1 MMLNQPCQRHT
12 LEMMLDQPDILKRY
26 KKKKHVRQI
35 VWTMMQLSSSIV
47 ARTNFLLNNSNKLLR
62 RSLNTKNK
70 SKIYRHSTPSST
82 QVRPSSCTPPKRSRI
97 SEESQA
103 DIKTNYRNAQ
113 IRWTLLRTNQNNL
126 TKKINNLGRT
136 FRNSNNNIKFRC
148 RRSRTTLKDL

>member
-97 SEESQA
+97 SEES
-103 DIKTNYRNAQ
+103 
-113 IRWTLLRTNQNNL
+113 
-126 TKKINNLGRT
+126 
-136 FRNSNNNIKFRC
+136 
-148 RRSRTTLKDL
+148 